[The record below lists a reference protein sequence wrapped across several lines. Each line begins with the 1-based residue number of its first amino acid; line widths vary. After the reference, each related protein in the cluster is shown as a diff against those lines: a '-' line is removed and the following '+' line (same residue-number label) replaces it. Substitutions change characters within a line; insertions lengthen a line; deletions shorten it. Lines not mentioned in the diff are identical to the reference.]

1 MKQFLVLLAVLPLML
16 VFFVQ
21 FSLDQMNSSRI
32 GKLND
37 LVYTAREEARQEG
50 CFTRDIKARLRAE
63 IADAFDIDPSLV
75 LIEATGENDVK
86 YRIEDGSTYS
96 DAQWKRGLIHYKVSV
111 PIGEVMAGRRLFG
124 IKEED
129 NTYNY
134 VIESFAA
141 SEKLP

>member
-1 MKQFLVLLAVLPLML
+1 
-16 VFFVQ
+16 
-21 FSLDQMNSSRI
+21 MNSSRI